1 MKIIMVYFNI
11 GYSGYKRGW
20 ERFDIIVRGLRERG
34 CEVHV
39 LGLKYYWKNFMQKLF
54 GYYEVTNEATN
65 IVPPRW
71 AATINTLLD
80 KFYLSGI
87 FEAFMLIIYNFKVK
101 SNVIIL
107 ADEPIGFD
115 FFSLIFL
122 KLLFRKVKVYIDM
135 NDLIVRLG
143 AYPNDPS
150 RTLRGRIGILLN
162 EAVIPKLA
170 NGIIVLTK
178 FAYYYFRDRIRKIFI
193 LPEYVNVENY
203 KPSNIDS
210 KFIENYY
217 KLNKEK
223 IKIIWVGN
231 LFARH
236 LPGLLLL
243 FKALIKFK
251 ERYQLIIVGDGPYL
265 DFCKRFAMKL
275 GLDVIFTGRIA
286 PLSKE
291 LIILLAA
298 SDVGFVTGPNKLF
311 MHFITTTKLSQYM
324 AAGLAIL
331 APKLHG
337 IQEIINNELLYEND
351 ERDLMKKLELLLK
364 MNLDIL
370 KENSKRIA
378 EEKLS
383 VKAFLKVIDK
393 FIDFLLN

>member
-1 MKIIMVYFNI
+1 MQRLV
-11 GYSGYKRGW
+11 
-20 ERFDIIVRGLRERG
+20 G
-34 CEVHV
+34 C
-39 LGLKYYWKNFMQKLF
+39 
-54 GYYEVTNEATN
+54 YEATNDATN

-71 AATINTLLD
+71 AAMINTLLD

-87 FEAFMLIIYNFKVK
+87 FETLMLIIYNFKVK

-122 KLLFRKVKVYIDM
+122 KLLFRKAKIYIDI

-143 AYPNDPS
+143 AYPNYPS

-162 EAVIPKLA
+162 ETVIPKLA

-178 FAYYYFRDRIRKIFI
+178 FAYCYFRDRVKKIFI

-203 KPSNIDS
+203 KSSNIDS
-210 KFIENYY
+210 KFIEDYY
-217 KLNKEK
+217 KLNREK

-251 ERYQLIIVGDGPYL
+251 DRYQLIIVGDGPYL
-265 DFCKRFAMKL
+265 DFCKRFAMRL

-291 LIILLAA
+291 LIILLKA
-298 SDVGFVTGPNKLF
+298 SDVGFVTGPNRLF
-311 MHFITTTKLSQYM
+311 MHFITTSKLSQYM
-324 AAGLAIL
+324 AAGLVIL
-331 APKLHG
+331 APKLYG
-337 IQEIINNELLYEND
+337 IKELINNELLYEND
-351 ERDLMKKLELLLK
+351 ESDLMKRLELLLD

-383 VKAFLKVIDK
+383 AKAFSQVIDK

>member
-1 MKIIMVYFNI
+1 M
-11 GYSGYKRGW
+11 
-20 ERFDIIVRGLRERG
+20 D
-34 CEVHV
+34 
-39 LGLKYYWKNFMQKLF
+39 
-54 GYYEVTNEATN
+54 
-65 IVPPRW
+65 
-71 AATINTLLD
+71 
-80 KFYLSGI
+80 
-87 FEAFMLIIYNFKVK
+87 
-101 SNVIIL
+101 
-107 ADEPIGFD
+107 
-115 FFSLIFL
+115 
-122 KLLFRKVKVYIDM
+122 
-135 NDLIVRLG
+135 DLIVRLG

-162 EAVIPKLA
+162 ETVIPKLA

-178 FAYYYFRDRIRKIFI
+178 FAYCYFRDRVRKIFI

-223 IKIIWVGN
+223 IKIIWVRN

-243 FKALIKFK
+243 FKAVIKFK
-251 ERYQLIIVGDGPYL
+251 DRYQLIIIGDGPYL

-286 PLSKE
+286 SLSKE
-291 LIILLAA
+291 LIILLKA
-298 SDVGFVTGPNKLF
+298 SDVGFVTGPNRLF
-311 MHFITTTKLSQYM
+311 MHFTTTSKLSQYM

-331 APKLHG
+331 APNLYG
-337 IQEIINNELLYEND
+337 IKELINNELLYKNE
-351 ERDLMKKLELLLK
+351 ERDLMKKLELLLNT
-364 MNLDIL
+364 NLDIL

-383 VKAFLKVIDK
+383 AKAFLQAVDK
-393 FIDFLLN
+393 FINFLIK

>member
-1 MKIIMVYFNI
+1 MKVIMVYFGI
-11 GYSGYKRGW
+11 GYTGYKMGW
-20 ERFDIIVRGLRERG
+20 ERFDIIARGLRERD

-39 LGLKYYWKNFMQKLF
+39 LGLKYSWKNFMQRLV
-54 GYYEVTNEATN
+54 GCYEATNDATN

-71 AATINTLLD
+71 AAMINTLLD

-87 FEAFMLIIYNFKVK
+87 FEALMLIIYNFKVK

-115 FFSLIFL
+115 FFSLTFL
-122 KLLFRKVKVYIDM
+122 KLLFRKVKIYIDI

-162 EAVIPKLA
+162 ETVIPKLA

-178 FAYYYFRDRIRKIFI
+178 FAYCYFRDRVKKIFI

-203 KPSNIDS
+203 KSSNIDS
-210 KFIENYY
+210 KIIENYY
-217 KLNKEK
+217 KLNREK

-243 FKALIKFK
+243 FKAVVKFK
-251 ERYQLIIVGDGPYL
+251 DRYQLIIVGDGPYL
-265 DFCKRFAMKL
+265 DFCKKFAMRL
-275 GLDVIFTGRIA
+275 GLDAIFTGRIA

-291 LIILLAA
+291 LISLLTV
-298 SDVGFVTGPNKLF
+298 SDVGFVTGPNRLF
-311 MHFITTTKLSQYM
+311 MHFITTSKLSQYM
-324 AAGLAIL
+324 AAGLVIL
-331 APKLHG
+331 APKLYG
-337 IQEIINNELLYEND
+337 IKELINNELLYEND
-351 ERDLMKKLELLLK
+351 ESDLMKRLELLLD

-370 KENSKRIA
+370 KENSKGIA

-383 VKAFLKVIDK
+383 AKAFSQVIDK